1 MLLHVLRCYQSKDRL
16 CCKYR
21 VRVRVFEGV
30 CRDID
35 HKMYEKE
42 KEVRTTQMRARDAVY
57 ITVEPPTETEPEC

>member
-1 MLLHVLRCYQSKDRL
+1 M
-16 CCKYR
+16 
-21 VRVRVFEGV
+21 FEGV

-35 HKMYEKE
+35 RKMYEKE